1 MLNNVQL
8 MGRLTADPELFTG
21 EKYTICRFSLA
32 VQRDYPEKGEYNV
45 DFIDIVAWNKL
56 AEFIANHF
64 NKGQLT
70 VIDGKLHTRTYQ
82 DKEGKNR
89 RAWEVI
95 AEHIYFT
102 GSKAPSANTEELT
115 EEASPVS
122 SSLASSEGYA
132 DLMEE
137 LNNISDEDYPF

>member
-1 MLNNVQL
+1 M
-8 MGRLTADPELFTG
+8 TADPEIFAG

-32 VQRDYPEKGEYNV
+32 VQRDYSEKGEYNV
-45 DFIDIVAWNKL
+45 DFINVVAWNKL

-64 NKGQLT
+64 TKGQLT

-102 GSKAPSANTEELT
+102 GSKTASSANSDELP
-115 EEASPVS
+115 EEASPAP
-122 SSLASSEGYA
+122 SSLASSENYA
-132 DLMEE
+132 DLVDE
-137 LNNISDEDYPF
+137 LNNMPDDDYPF

>member
-8 MGRLTADPELFTG
+8 MGRFVADPEIITG
-21 EKYTICRFSLA
+21 EEYTICRFTLA

-45 DFIDIVAWNKL
+45 DFINVVAWNKF

-64 NKGQLT
+64 SKGQLA
-70 VIDGKLHTRTYQ
+70 VIDGKIRTRSYQ

-89 RAWEVI
+89 RAWEII

-102 GSKAPSANTEELT
+102 GNKASAIGSEEVS
-115 EEASPVS
+115 EDVSASQ
-122 SSLASSEGYA
+122 SSLATSESYA
-132 DLMEE
+132 DLVND
-137 LNNISDEDYPF
+137 LNNMTDDDYPF